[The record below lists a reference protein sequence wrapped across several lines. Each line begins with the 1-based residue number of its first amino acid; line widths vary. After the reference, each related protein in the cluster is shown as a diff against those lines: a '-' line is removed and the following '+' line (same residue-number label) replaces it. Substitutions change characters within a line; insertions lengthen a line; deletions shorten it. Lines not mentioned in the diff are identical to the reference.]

1 MNAPSLP
8 GLVGHGLS
16 VAYGDRTVVHDASF
30 SLAPGQMVALIGPNG
45 AGKTSLLRALAGL
58 APTTGSLT
66 IDGEDATRMAPRDRA
81 RRIAYLPQGHTVH
94 WPLAARDVVALG
106 RYPHGVSDPARMG
119 ALDRAV
125 VADAMARTDA
135 LAFADRNILTLSG
148 GERARVMLARVFAVE
163 AAVLL
168 ADEPTAALDPRHQI
182 GIMEA
187 LRAEARRGR
196 LVVAVTHDIG
206 LAARMADLVMVID
219 EGRIA
224 ALGPPAAVMTPTLLR
239 DVYGVE
245 ALSFDH
251 QGQPVLVPWS
261 PT

>member
-66 IDGEDATRMAPRDRA
+66 IDGEHAARMTPRDRA

-119 ALDRAV
+119 ARDRAA

-148 GERARVMLARVFAVE
+148 GERARVMLAR
-163 AAVLL
+163 
-168 ADEPTAALDPRHQI
+168 HQI

-196 LVVAVTHDIG
+196 LVIAVTHDIG

-219 EGRIA
+219 VGRIA
-224 ALGPPAAVMTPTLLR
+224 ALGPPAAVMTPALLR

>member
-1 MNAPSLP
+1 MTMLSGQ
-8 GLVGHGLS
+8 GLVADGLS
-16 VAYGDRTVVHDASF
+16 VAYGDRIVVRDASF
-30 SLAPGQMVALIGPNG
+30 ALAPGQIVALIGPNG

-58 APTTGSLT
+58 APATGRLT
-66 IDGEDATRMAPRDRA
+66 IDGVDAAGMAPRDRA
-81 RRIAYLPQGHTVH
+81 RRIAYLPQGHAVH
-94 WPLAARDVVALG
+94 WPLNARDVVALG
-106 RYPHGVSDPARMG
+106 RYPHGVNDPSRMG
-119 ALDRAV
+119 ERDSAIVDE
-125 VADAMARTDA
+125 AMERTDA
-135 LAFADRNILTLSG
+135 AAFAARNILTLSG

-163 AAVLL
+163 AGVLL

-187 LRAEARRGR
+187 LRSESRRGR
-196 LVVAVTHDIG
+196 LVIAVTHDIG

-219 EGRIA
+219 AGRIS
-224 ALGPPAAVMTPTLLR
+224 ALGPPAEVMTPALLR